1 MKLTPKKRQ
10 ELKGLAHKLKP
21 VIMIGNNGF
30 SDAVSKE
37 TDRALNDHELIKIKI
52 ALEDRDARK
61 AIVADIVSAT
71 SAELVQQIGKI
82 IVIYRKKE
90 EN

>member
-10 ELKGLAHKLKP
+10 EFKAKAHSLKP
-21 VIMIGNNGF
+21 IILIGNNGF

-37 TDRALNDHELIKIKI
+37 TDRARHDHELIKIKI

-61 AIVADIVSAT
+61 AMIEEIRAAM
-71 SAELVQQIGKI
+71 SAEVVQQIGK
-82 IVIYRKKE
+82 VVVLYRKSDKE
-90 EN
+90 

>member
-1 MKLTPKKRQ
+1 MTLTPKIRQ
-10 ELKGLAHKLKP
+10 ELKGKAHKLKP
-21 VIMIGNNGF
+21 VVSIGNNGF

-37 TDRALNDHELIKIKI
+37 LDRALNDHELIKVKV

-61 AIVADIVSAT
+61 AVIEEMCAGV

-82 IVIYRKKE
+82 VVLYREKKE
-90 EN
+90 E